1 LGSKL
6 TKVDKQIMIFEVV
19 ICNFCELCASV
30 VHFHHKDTKDTK
42 FFIFLKQFKN
52 CNSMSENEISS
63 KIIGAAIE
71 AHKQL
76 GPGLLEST
84 YETCLA
90 YELKQMELDVKQQQ
104 ALPVVY
110 KEVKL
115 DAGYRIDLLIENKVI
130 IEIKSV
136 EALADIHTAQLLTYL
151 KLKDL
156 KLGLLINFNSV
167 RVVDGLKRI

>member
-1 LGSKL
+1 M
-6 TKVDKQIMIFEVV
+6 T
-19 ICNFCELCASV
+19 
-30 VHFHHKDTKDTK
+30 
-42 FFIFLKQFKN
+42 
-52 CNSMSENEISS
+52 ENEISS

-71 AHKQL
+71 VHKQL

-84 YETCLA
+84 YEVCLY
-90 YELKQMELDVKQQQ
+90 YELKQLNFDVKQQL
-104 ALPVVY
+104 ALPVYY

-115 DAGYRIDLLIENKVI
+115 DAGYRIDLLVENKVI

-136 EALADIHTAQLLTYL
+136 DTLADIHTAQLLTYL

-167 RVVDGLKRI
+167 RVIDGVKRIVNNL

>member
-1 LGSKL
+1 
-6 TKVDKQIMIFEVV
+6 
-19 ICNFCELCASV
+19 
-30 VHFHHKDTKDTK
+30 
-42 FFIFLKQFKN
+42 
-52 CNSMSENEISS
+52 MSENEISS

-71 AHKQL
+71 VHKQL

-90 YELKQMELDVKQQQ
+90 YELKQMGLDVKQQQ

-136 EALADIHTAQLLTYL
+136 EALADIHTAQLFTYL

-167 RVVDGLKRI
+167 RVVDGLKRILNGYL

>member
-1 LGSKL
+1 
-6 TKVDKQIMIFEVV
+6 
-19 ICNFCELCASV
+19 
-30 VHFHHKDTKDTK
+30 
-42 FFIFLKQFKN
+42 
-52 CNSMSENEISS
+52 MSENEISS

-71 AHKQL
+71 VHKQL

-136 EALADIHTAQLLTYL
+136 DALADIHTAQLLTYL

-167 RVVDGLKRI
+167 RVVDGLKRIVNNL